1 MNISNLLFAEEEKG
15 RPQAKKSS
23 KEMQILAAG
32 NQATKMLRP
41 EETQTASATMA

>member
-1 MNISNLLFAEEEKG
+1 MNISNLLFAEEKG

-32 NQATKMLRP
+32 TQATRMLRP
-41 EETQTASATMA
+41 EETQTASAIMA